1 MKSFVKIFGQ
11 IATVATL
18 TWEGGAVRSTKVRTL
33 RGGPLDHNDKPG
45 KNGQE

>member
-33 RGGPLDHNDKPG
+33 RRGPLEHDKPG
-45 KNGQE
+45 GDGQE